1 MITSCKSFSIRNSL
15 LANVEIKILILCSAN
30 VMSLDKYSIGTVCD
44 TMTLY
49 ACLIGLLESN
59 FVNWIYA
66 NKKSLLLSI
75 FCGANIPDFLSKMDI
90 NTFMKCAFMP

>member
-15 LANVEIKILILCSAN
+15 LANVEIKILISCSAN
-30 VMSLDKYSIGTVCD
+30 VMSLDKCSIGTVCD

-49 ACLIGLLESN
+49 AYLIGLLELN
-59 FVNWIYA
+59 FVYWIYA
-66 NKKSLLLSI
+66 NKRSLLLSN
-75 FCGANIPDFLSKMDI
+75 FCGVNIHDFSSKMDT